1 MLQNIRDNAQNWVSK
16 TIVGLL
22 IVSFAIWG
30 IHAIIG
36 TFSGEPAVAK
46 VNGQDIT
53 QEKFD
58 QAVNLQK
65 QRELSQMKDPDPA
78 SIDMPKLKKAVLNG
92 LIEQTA
98 LYQDAQNQGLDLTK
112 KDLDNIIKSVP
123 EFQQDGKFSE
133 QAFMDT
139 VRNMGLTVGGVRDLV
154 KRQYLINQIRAGIMV
169 SSFTTPAQIQDL
181 LRLQKQ
187 ERSFSVLTLPQSLVK
202 GQITVSDAQIQKY
215 YNSHKSSFM
224 KPESV
229 NAAYLELNA
238 QDLKSQVTVTD
249 QELHNLYQQKMADY
263 KAHEE
268 RRAAQILIEDKGSEK
283 AVKAK
288 LKMIQK
294 KLNEGEDFAE
304 LARKYSDDALS
315 AKQGGDLGFAPRGT
329 YGDAFEKALF
339 SMKKGEVKGP
349 IKTQYGYQFIKLL
362 AIQSEPKPSFQSMKD
377 KLRTEFVDQKVN
389 QIFAKKLSTLKDKA
403 FTAYDLQEPAKDLG
417 LQVQVAKGVT
427 RQGGPAP
434 FDHPGL
440 VKALFSDD
448 VLNNGNNTDVIQLG
462 DNDVVVARVR
472 KHFPAKE
479 MPMSAVREKIRGWLH
494 DDQVNAALK
503 KKARNLI
510 DQATKGGQTLAQ
522 VAQSVGSQWQDHD
535 KVTRNSDKVDPQVL
549 QRAFSMP
556 RPDKN
561 QPSFAVLETSRG
573 IDLVA
578 LKSVTE
584 PDLSK
589 LKADEQNYRRFL
601 AQQQGRREYLD
612 YTDEVKAKAN
622 VERY

>member
-53 QEKFD
+53 QEKFQ
-58 QAVNLQK
+58 QAVELQK

-98 LYQDAQNQGLDLTK
+98 LYQDARNQGLDLTK
-112 KDLDNIIKSVP
+112 NDLDNIIKSVP
-123 EFQQDGKFSE
+123 EFQKDGKFSE

-169 SSFTTPAQIQDL
+169 SSFTTPAEIQDL

-187 ERSFSVLTLPQSLVK
+187 ERSFSVLTLPQTLVK
-202 GQITVSDAQIQKY
+202 GQIKVTDAEIQKY
-215 YNSHKSSFM
+215 YDSHKSGFM

-229 NAAYLELNA
+229 NAAYVELNA
-238 QDLKSQVTVTD
+238 QNLKSQVTVTD

-263 KAHEE
+263 KAHQE
-268 RRAAQILIEDKGSEK
+268 RRAAQILIADKGSEE

-294 KLNEGEDFAE
+294 KLDEGESFAT

-315 AKQGGDLGFAPRGT
+315 AKQGGDLGFAPKGT
-329 YGDAFEKALF
+329 YGPAFEKALF
-339 SMKKGEVKGP
+339 SMKKGQVKGP

-362 AIQSEPKPSFQSMKD
+362 AIQSEPKPSFESMKD
-377 KLRTEFVDQKVN
+377 KLRTQLVNQKVN

-417 LQVQVAKGVT
+417 LQVQVVKGVT

-472 KHFPAKE
+472 KHFPPKE
-479 MPMSAVREKIRGWLH
+479 MPLSAVRDKIRGWLH
-494 DDQVNAALK
+494 DDQLNAALK
-503 KKARNLI
+503 KKADDLI
-510 DQATKGGQTLAQ
+510 DQAKKGQTLAQ
-522 VAQSVGSQWQDHD
+522 VAQSVGGQWQDHD
-535 KVTRNSDKVDPQVL
+535 KVTRNNGKIDPKVV

-556 RPDKN
+556 RPAKD
-561 QPSFAVLETSRG
+561 QPSFAVLETNSG
-573 IDLVA
+573 VDLVA

-601 AQQQGRREYLD
+601 AQQQGRREYID
-612 YTDEVKAKAN
+612 YTDQVKAKAD
-622 VERY
+622 VERF